1 MAAKKDTKKIEPKND
16 DKPMSGEPWKDE
28 SWRRHEVVD
37 PKLVLSAL
45 EKNGLKVA
53 EKELDRTADLSSF
66 YVHEKQKKTMKL
78 ARCVPNDADDPLGC
92 GFMSDETLDS
102 CPFCGSGDEIVS
114 VPKEAPKADRDVELN
129 VKAAE
134 KKIEDKKSGGAVKV
148 TSKDVK
154 AKKKE
159 RGEVVE
165 EKPTEPAKEATKP
178 DAIVPAKLE
187 AIDLPSEN
195 VGGTAADLDR
205 ICLEIVTDLHEH
217 AKTQAAVMWRIG
229 KRFSLIR
236 DKKLWSTVRRED
248 GGFDYANFGSFVAQ
262 RFADFDFTP
271 DHAMLL
277 IRIAGEFTQEQATGL
292 GPAKAKAILDAK
304 NSKHAQPITEE
315 QKNELIL
322 LSGELSLSELRAKIK
337 RMQLP
342 QLPAAP
348 TGSVGATSTEES
360 DDEDRDDEDAD
371 DEDDEDDDDEND
383 DDPDSSR
390 SSATKPAV
398 RQPQMTSVSFE
409 KKEFSIPL
417 VQKGS
422 QIKAAKKIQDEPH
435 GTLSVPGGT
444 KIHFVLKIGDD
455 GQIFVEGKIETPY

>member
-1 MAAKKDTKKIEPKND
+1 MAAKKDTKKTESKSNN
-16 DKPMSGEPWKDE
+16 KPMNGEPWKDE

-129 VKAAE
+129 VKAAA
-134 KKIEDKKSGGAVKV
+134 KKVEDKKSGGAVKV

-178 DAIVPAKLE
+178 DAIVSAKPE
-187 AIDLPSEN
+187 VVAIDLPSESA
-195 VGGTAADLDR
+195 GGTVKDLEQIEQRVD
-205 ICLEIVTDLHEH
+205 EVTEGML
-217 AKTQAAVMWRIG
+217 TNQALSMWELG
-229 KRFSLIR
+229 TLLAEIR
-236 DKKLWSTVRRED
+236 DKKLWSLARHESD
-248 GGFDYANFGSFVAQ
+248 GGYKYLNFNSYVAQ
-262 RFADFDFTP
+262 RFDFTP
-271 DHAMLL
+271 DHAMLM
-277 IRIAGEFTQEQATGL
+277 IRIAGSMTREDALIGI
-292 GPAKAKAILDAK
+292 AKAKAILDAK
-304 NSKHAQPITEE
+304 LPDDMTAQLVSFASEKDERGNFIH
-315 QKNELIL
+315 
-322 LSGELSLSELRAKIK
+322 SVVELRLKIK
-337 RMQLP
+337 GLKNP
-342 QLPAAP
+342 QLPAASSQP
-348 TGSVGATSTEES
+348 VVATSTDDDE
-360 DDEDRDDEDAD
+360 DDEDRDDEDSDDD
-371 DEDDEDDDDEND
+371 DEDDWDDDDSD
-383 DDPDSSR
+383 LSR
-390 SSATKPAV
+390 PAAKPTV

-409 KKEFSIPL
+409 KKEFSIGL